1 MTWFLL
7 CTSPASWPE
16 RTLNQKFAIGQLP
29 LNIKYSR
36 ELLTHLQIAAHAR
49 ERGSALEADLVLALD
64 EPSDVGNLKSKKYS
78 KTLA

>member
-7 CTSPASWPE
+7 CTSPANWLE

-49 ERGSALEADLVLALD
+49 ERGSSLEGDVVLALY
-64 EPSDVGNLKSKKYS
+64 ESSK
-78 KTLA
+78 LA